1 MPGIYVRKA
10 SWLDWTQKKENTIV
24 TVPGS
29 YWLCHKSNVYKFIFR
44 YHRMTR
50 NKKQFEFGK
59 ELMKVVRKIIK
70 TQPRQGQQFSTT
82 NLFVTYNYA
91 SWTRQDKMFAMIKFK
106 ERCGTVYSHA
116 FVLTIK
122 VCNVLEHTEQKIK
135 HVVTIPDTDHCPIP
149 ATGNLNSVCSDK
161 NNIERKSEKY
171 LLNSCNNGISEKN
184 VQCDNIQKNISESKT
199 PGVQLDNSLNKTPTN
214 KESVKQKANNENSTE
229 VNNKVKENKS
239 LKGDK
244 LKENKLTIAETEK
257 VDDAH
262 NSNNLISL
270 ENKSNKDTKL
280 CSGKINVCTTK
291 SSNNRNTLI
300 LSDEREIGKKSI
312 DCKTSLVQSK
322 HNDKNTVVNTNED
335 SANLPYQYFIENEIE
350 NAKHEI
356 LDAESCLQQTT
367 DKNLCDQREQN
378 SKRHKLE
385 NINEDVKDLPSPK
398 KRKFTIDNTTSRS
411 SDITDLVMEGLM
423 FTIRQGQDTVAV
435 IEQKT
440 KLEMDEVLE
449 NSEKIETQEG
459 EKRLR
464 NSSLLGLENLITM
477 IDLPKQNENE
487 HKCQNA
493 IIQENILKN
502 QSLSVHSF
510 DSTKYSFNDVNITQE
525 NITSTLKYAQSKFL
539 YNNSPLASTSF
550 SNNNDNLFVTNTC
563 KYNVTTQNVNYKQN
577 EEGEEDIIPE
587 VLQNSIFQSPI
598 HSLKRV
604 HKCEEKFIDCKDVL
618 VNKKELTKFET
629 LNDECISPLSKK
641 LLLKECLNTS
651 FSNDKFMKKSDT
663 SHKLSDDNIKNK
675 MHLPTII
682 SDQSITMQEIPLPL
696 QKMLKNK
703 SPKKYVSLIN
713 KNEINKSNIEVHKE
727 ADNTHEKEEIPFN
740 VQLEAK
746 IINSNNSNDHDN
758 TQLEAKILN
767 NENDQNNSENESMLS
782 TVSKIQTNDSST
794 SGKNMTKVEEVSS
807 NEIKDITQEFYE
819 DISYLQKKK
828 LLHNEKYLRSKTK
841 SLNVLSSANYGEMH
855 IEMVKF
861 FQDIT
866 RGAKVVVTR
875 ISTKE
880 YT

>member
-199 PGVQLDNSLNKTPTN
+199 QGVQLDNSLNKTPTN
-214 KESVKQKANNENSTE
+214 KESVKQKTNNEHSTE

-280 CSGKINVCTTK
+280 CSGKIN
-291 SSNNRNTLI
+291 
-300 LSDEREIGKKSI
+300 
-312 DCKTSLVQSK
+312 
-322 HNDKNTVVNTNED
+322 
-335 SANLPYQYFIENEIE
+335 
-350 NAKHEI
+350 
-356 LDAESCLQQTT
+356 
-367 DKNLCDQREQN
+367 
-378 SKRHKLE
+378 
-385 NINEDVKDLPSPK
+385 
-398 KRKFTIDNTTSRS
+398 
-411 SDITDLVMEGLM
+411 
-423 FTIRQGQDTVAV
+423 GQDTVAV

-502 QSLSVHSF
+502 QSLNVHSF

-727 ADNTHEKEEIPFN
+727 ADKTHEKEEIPFN

>member
-280 CSGKINVCTTK
+280 CSGKIN
-291 SSNNRNTLI
+291 
-300 LSDEREIGKKSI
+300 
-312 DCKTSLVQSK
+312 
-322 HNDKNTVVNTNED
+322 
-335 SANLPYQYFIENEIE
+335 
-350 NAKHEI
+350 
-356 LDAESCLQQTT
+356 
-367 DKNLCDQREQN
+367 
-378 SKRHKLE
+378 
-385 NINEDVKDLPSPK
+385 
-398 KRKFTIDNTTSRS
+398 
-411 SDITDLVMEGLM
+411 
-423 FTIRQGQDTVAV
+423 GQDTVAV